1 MQAFSKLLLL
11 KTTIVT
17 PYSNHQSLSFMPR
30 RQLPFFENVTILD
43 AGAEGK
49 AVARVN
55 DLVVFVAFCVP
66 GDVVDI
72 QVISKRKSYCEG
84 KAVKFHHYSEL
95 RVDPFCEH
103 FGTCGGCRWQNL
115 SYEQQ
120 LKYKQKQIEDH
131 FTRIGKFSFP
141 AIKAILPS
149 PLTTGYRN
157 KLEYTFSDRRWL
169 NADDMALSD
178 DQRQTNGLGFH
189 IPTLFDRVLD
199 INHCFHQPEPSNA
212 IRLAVRDFTLAKG
225 WSFYNP
231 RSHEGFMRNLLI
243 RNTLAGDWMVI
254 VVFAYDAPKEI
265 SELMTFIAD
274 KFPQITS
281 LIYVINTKQNDV
293 ITDQEMLLWKGETY
307 ITETMLSPVAGGN
320 QLSFRIGPVSFFQTN
335 PLQAFNL
342 YKTAFD
348 LAAFKGDEL
357 VYDLY
362 CGTGTITNF
371 VAPFVAKAVGV
382 EYVPSAIDDAYINSK
397 LNNIDNTVYY
407 AGDLAKVLTADFVK
421 QNGHPDVIITD
432 PPRSGM
438 HESVIKQILEIA
450 PAKVVYVSCNPAT
463 QARDIALMIEK
474 YEVSAV
480 QPVDMF
486 PHTHHV
492 ENVVLLT
499 LRS

>member
-1 MQAFSKLLLL
+1 
-11 KTTIVT
+11 
-17 PYSNHQSLSFMPR
+17 MPR

-55 DLVVFVAFCVP
+55 DLVVFVPFCVP

-120 LKYKQKQIEDH
+120 LKYKQKQIDDH

-141 AIKAILPS
+141 PIKPILPS

-169 NADDMALSD
+169 NADDMALPAEE
-178 DQRQTNGLGFH
+178 RQSNGLGFH

-199 INHCFHQPEPSNA
+199 INHCYHQPEPSNA
-212 IRLAVRDFTLAKG
+212 IRLAVRDFTLNKG

-243 RNTLAGDWMVI
+243 RNAIAGDLMVI
-254 VVFAYDAPKEI
+254 VVFAYDAPDEI
-265 SELMTFIAD
+265 NQLMNFIAD
-274 KFPQITS
+274 SFPQITS

-293 ITDQEMLLWKGETY
+293 ITDQEMLLFKGEPY
-307 ITETMLSPVAGGN
+307 ITETMEAPVEGGKK
-320 QLSFRIGPVSFFQTN
+320 LKFRIGPVSFYQTN
-335 PLQAFNL
+335 PLQAYFL

-348 LAAFKGDEL
+348 MAGFTGDEL

-371 VAPFVAKAVGV
+371 VAPYVKKAVGV
-382 EYVPSAIDDAYINSK
+382 EYVPSAIDDAHTNSD

-407 AGDLAKVLTADFVK
+407 AGDLAKVLNEDFVL
-421 QNGHPDVIITD
+421 QNGRPDVIITD

-438 HESVIKQILEIA
+438 HESVVKQILLIE
-450 PAKVVYVSCNPAT
+450 PQKVIYVSCNPAT

-474 YEVSAV
+474 YEVTAV

-492 ENVVLLT
+492 ENVALLT
-499 LRS
+499 LRK

>member
-1 MQAFSKLLLL
+1 
-11 KTTIVT
+11 
-17 PYSNHQSLSFMPR
+17 MPR

-55 DLVVFVAFCVP
+55 DLVVFVPFCVP

-84 KAVKFHHYSEL
+84 KAVKFHQYSKL

-120 LKYKQKQIEDH
+120 LKYKQKQIDDH

-141 AIKAILPS
+141 PIKPILPS

-169 NADDMALSD
+169 NADDMTLPAEE
-178 DQRQTNGLGFH
+178 RRNNGLGFH

-199 INHCFHQPEPSNA
+199 INHCYHQPEPSNA
-212 IRLAVRDFTLAKG
+212 IRLAVRDFTLNKG

-243 RNTLAGDWMVI
+243 RNAVAGDLMVI
-254 VVFAYDAPKEI
+254 VVFAYDAPDEI
-265 SELMTFIAD
+265 NQLMNFIAET
-274 KFPQITS
+274 FPQITS

-293 ITDQEMLLWKGETY
+293 ITDQEMLLFKGEPY
-307 ITETMLSPVAGGN
+307 ITETMEAPVAGGKKL
-320 QLSFRIGPVSFFQTN
+320 QFRIGPVSFYQTN
-335 PLQAFNL
+335 PLQAYYL

-348 LAAFKGDEL
+348 FAGFTGEEL

-371 VAPFVAKAVGV
+371 VAPYVKKAVGV
-382 EYVPSAIDDAYINSK
+382 EYVPSAIDDAHTNSD
-397 LNNIDNTVYY
+397 LNNIENTVYY
-407 AGDLAKVLTADFVK
+407 AGDLAKVLNEDFVL
-421 QNGHPDVIITD
+421 QNGRPDVIITD

-438 HESVIKQILEIA
+438 HESVVKQILLIE
-450 PAKVVYVSCNPAT
+450 PQKVIYVSCNPAT

-474 YEVSAV
+474 YEVAAV

-492 ENVVLLT
+492 ENVALLT
-499 LRS
+499 LRK

>member
-1 MQAFSKLLLL
+1 
-11 KTTIVT
+11 
-17 PYSNHQSLSFMPR
+17 MPR

-55 DLVVFVAFCVP
+55 DLVVFVPFCVP

-120 LKYKQKQIEDH
+120 LKYKQKQIDDH

-141 AIKAILPS
+141 PIKPILPS

-169 NADDMALSD
+169 NADDMALPAEE
-178 DQRQTNGLGFH
+178 RQSNGLGFH

-199 INHCFHQPEPSNA
+199 INHCYHQPEPSNA
-212 IRLAVRDFTLAKG
+212 IRLAVRDFTLNKG

-243 RNTLAGDWMVI
+243 RNAIAGDLMVI
-254 VVFAYDAPKEI
+254 VVFAYDAPDEI
-265 SELMTFIAD
+265 NQLMNFIAD
-274 KFPQITS
+274 SFPQITS

-293 ITDQEMLLWKGETY
+293 ITDQEMLLFKGEPY
-307 ITETMLSPVAGGN
+307 ITETMEAPVEGGKK
-320 QLSFRIGPVSFFQTN
+320 LKFRIGPVSFYQTN
-335 PLQAFNL
+335 PLQAYYL

-348 LAAFKGDEL
+348 MAGFTGDEL

-371 VAPFVAKAVGV
+371 VAPYVKKAVGV
-382 EYVPSAIDDAYINSK
+382 EYVPSAIDDAHTNSD

-407 AGDLAKVLTADFVK
+407 AGDLAKVLNEDFVL
-421 QNGHPDVIITD
+421 QNGRPDVIITD

-438 HESVIKQILEIA
+438 HESVVKQILLIE
-450 PAKVVYVSCNPAT
+450 PQKVIYVSCNPAT

-474 YEVSAV
+474 YEVTAV

-492 ENVVLLT
+492 ENVALLT
-499 LRS
+499 LRK

>member
-1 MQAFSKLLLL
+1 
-11 KTTIVT
+11 
-17 PYSNHQSLSFMPR
+17 MPR

>member
-1 MQAFSKLLLL
+1 
-11 KTTIVT
+11 
-17 PYSNHQSLSFMPR
+17 MPR

-55 DLVVFVAFCVP
+55 DLVVFVPFCVP

-84 KAVKFHHYSEL
+84 KAIKFHHYSEL
-95 RVDPFCEH
+95 RVEPFCSH

-120 LKYKQKQIEDH
+120 LTNKQKQIDDH

-141 AIKAILPS
+141 KIRPILPS

-169 NADDMALSD
+169 NADDMALPEE
-178 DQRQTNGLGFH
+178 QRQTNGLGFH

-199 INHCFHQPEPSNA
+199 ITHCYHQPEPSKA
-212 IRLAVRDFTLAKG
+212 IRLAVRDFTLQKG

-231 RSHEGFMRNLLI
+231 RSHKGFMRNLLI
-243 RNTLAGDWMVI
+243 RNTLSGDWMVI
-254 VVFAYDAPKEI
+254 VVFAYDAPDEI
-265 SELMTFIAD
+265 TELMTFIAES
-274 KFPQITS
+274 FPQITS
-281 LIYVINTKQNDV
+281 LIYVVNTKQNDV
-293 ITDQEMLLWKGETY
+293 ITDQEMLLWKGEPY
-307 ITETMLSPVAGGN
+307 ITEYMEAPVEGGRKL
-320 QLSFRIGPVSFFQTN
+320 QFRIGPVSFFQTN
-335 PLQAFNL
+335 PLQAFHL

-348 LAAFKGDEL
+348 LAGFKGDEL

-371 VAPFVAKAVGV
+371 VAPYVKKAVGV
-382 EYVPSAIDDAYINSK
+382 EYVPSAIDDAHINSR
-397 LNNIDNTVYY
+397 LNEIENTVYY
-407 AGDLAKVLTADFVK
+407 AGDLAKVLDAGFVL
-421 QNGHPDVIITD
+421 QNGRPDIIITD
-432 PPRSGM
+432 PPRAGM
-438 HESVIKQILEIA
+438 HENVVKQILQIEA
-450 PAKVVYVSCNPAT
+450 AKVIYVSCNTAT
-463 QARDIALMIEK
+463 QARDIALMMEK
-474 YEVSAV
+474 YEVASV

-499 LRS
+499 IR

>member
-1 MQAFSKLLLL
+1 
-11 KTTIVT
+11 
-17 PYSNHQSLSFMPR
+17 MPR
-30 RQLPFFENVTILD
+30 HQLPFFENVTILD

-55 DLVVFVAFCVP
+55 DLVVFVPFCVP

-84 KAVKFHHYSEL
+84 KVVKFHHYSEL
-95 RVDPFCEH
+95 RVEPFCEH
-103 FGTCGGCRWQNL
+103 FGTCGGCRWQNI

-120 LKYKQKQIEDH
+120 LKYKQKQIDDH

-141 AIKAILPS
+141 EILPILAS
-149 PLTTGYRN
+149 PLETGYRN

-169 NADDMALSD
+169 NADDMALPD
-178 DQRQTNGLGFH
+178 DERQSNGLGFH

-199 INHCFHQPEPSNA
+199 IKHCYHQPEPSNA
-212 IRLAVRDFTLAKG
+212 IRLAVRDFTLQKG

-254 VVFAYDAPKEI
+254 VVFAYNAREEI
-265 SELMTFIAD
+265 TQLMTFIAES
-274 KFPQITS
+274 FPQITS
-281 LIYVINTKQNDV
+281 LIYVVNTKQNDV
-293 ITDQEMLLWKGETY
+293 ITDQEMLIWKGEPF
-307 ITETMLSPVAGGN
+307 ITEAMDAPVPGGKKL
-320 QLSFRIGPVSFFQTN
+320 QFRIGPVSFYQTN
-335 PLQAFNL
+335 PLQAYYL
-342 YKTAFD
+342 YKTAFK
-348 LAAFKGDEL
+348 LADFKGDEL

-371 VAPFVAKAVGV
+371 VAPYVKKSVGV
-382 EYVPSAIDDAYINSK
+382 EYVPSAIDDAHTNSE
-397 LNNIDNTVYY
+397 LNQIENTTFF
-407 AGDLAKVLTADFVK
+407 AGDLAKVLNADFVL
-421 QNGHPDVIITD
+421 QNGRPDVIITD

-438 HESVIKQILEIA
+438 HENVVKQILQIE
-450 PAKVVYVSCNPAT
+450 PEKVVYVSCNTAT
-463 QARDIALMIEK
+463 QARDIALMTEK
-474 YEVSAV
+474 YEVTAV

-499 LRS
+499 RRK

>member
-1 MQAFSKLLLL
+1 
-11 KTTIVT
+11 
-17 PYSNHQSLSFMPR
+17 MPR
-30 RQLPFFENVTILD
+30 RPLPFFENVTILD

-55 DLVVFVAFCVP
+55 DLVVFVPFCVP

-84 KAVKFHHYSEL
+84 KAIKFHEYSDL
-95 RVDPFCEH
+95 RVEPFCEH

-115 SYEQQ
+115 AYEQQ
-120 LKYKQKQIEDH
+120 LKYKQKQVDDH

-141 AIKAILPS
+141 AIKPILPS
-149 PLTTGYRN
+149 PLQTGYRN

-169 NADDMALSD
+169 NADDMALPAEE
-178 DQRQTNGLGFH
+178 RQTNGLGFH

-199 INHCFHQPEPSNA
+199 INHCYHQPEPSNA
-212 IRLAVRDFTLAKG
+212 IRLAVRDFTLQKG
-225 WSFYNP
+225 WSYYNP
-231 RSHEGFMRNLLI
+231 RSHEGFMRNLII
-243 RNTLAGDWMVI
+243 RNAIAGDLMVI
-254 VVFAYDAPKEI
+254 VVFAYDAPEEI
-265 SELMTFIAD
+265 RLLMTFIAD
-274 KFPQITS
+274 SFPEITS
-281 LIYVINTKQNDV
+281 LVYVINTKQNDV
-293 ITDQEMLLWKGETY
+293 ITDQEMLLWKGELY
-307 ITETMLSPVAGGN
+307 INETMEAPVPGGKK
-320 QLSFRIGPVSFFQTN
+320 LKFRIDPVSFFQTN
-335 PLQAFNL
+335 PLQAYNL

-348 LAAFKGDEL
+348 FAGFTGNEL

-371 VAPFVAKAVGV
+371 VAPYVKKAVGV
-382 EYVPSAIDDAYINSK
+382 EYVPSAIDDAHINSG
-397 LNNIDNTVYY
+397 LNQIENTVYY
-407 AGDLAKVLTADFVK
+407 AGDLAKILTDDFVK
-421 QNGHPDVIITD
+421 QNGKPDVIITD

-438 HESVIKQILEIA
+438 HESVVKQILEIA
-450 PAKVVYVSCNPAT
+450 PQKVVYVSCNPAT

-474 YEVSAV
+474 YEVKAV

-499 LRS
+499 IR

>member
-1 MQAFSKLLLL
+1 
-11 KTTIVT
+11 
-17 PYSNHQSLSFMPR
+17 MPR
-30 RQLPFFENVTILD
+30 RPLPFFENVTILD

-55 DLVVFVAFCVP
+55 DLVVFVPFCVP

-120 LKYKQKQIEDH
+120 LKYKQKQIDDH

-141 AIKAILPS
+141 PLNPILHS

-169 NADDMALSD
+169 NADDMALPAEE
-178 DQRQTNGLGFH
+178 RQSNGLGFH

-199 INHCFHQPEPSNA
+199 INHCYHQPEPSNA
-212 IRLAVRDFTLAKG
+212 IRLAVRDFTLDKG
-225 WSFYNP
+225 WSYYNP
-231 RSHEGFMRNLLI
+231 RSHAGFMRNLLI
-243 RNTLAGDWMVI
+243 RNTVAGDLMVI
-254 VVFAYDAPKEI
+254 VVFAYEAKEDI
-265 SELMTFIAD
+265 SGLMTFLAD
-274 KFPQITS
+274 SFPQITS

-293 ITDQEMLLWKGETY
+293 ITDQEMLLWKGEPY
-307 ITETMLSPVAGGN
+307 ITETMEAPVEGGKK
-320 QLSFRIGPVSFFQTN
+320 LKFRIGPVSFYQTN
-335 PLQAFNL
+335 PLQAYYL
-342 YKTAFD
+342 YKTTFD
-348 LAAFKGDEL
+348 FAGFTGEEL

-371 VAPFVAKAVGV
+371 VAPYVKKAVGV
-382 EYVPSAIDDAYINSK
+382 EYVPSAIDDAHTNSD

-407 AGDLAKVLTADFVK
+407 AGDLAKVLNEDFVI
-421 QNGHPDVIITD
+421 QNGRPDVIITD

-438 HESVIKQILEIA
+438 HESVVKQILLIE
-450 PAKVVYVSCNPAT
+450 PQKVIYVSCNPAT

-474 YEVSAV
+474 YEVTAV

-492 ENVVLLT
+492 ENVALLT
-499 LRS
+499 LRK

>member
-1 MQAFSKLLLL
+1 
-11 KTTIVT
+11 
-17 PYSNHQSLSFMPR
+17 MPR

-55 DLVVFVAFCVP
+55 DLVVFVPFCVP

-84 KAVKFHHYSEL
+84 KAVMFHKYSEL
-95 RVDPFCEH
+95 RVEPFCEH

-115 SYEQQ
+115 SYDQQ
-120 LKYKQKQIEDH
+120 LKYKQKQVDDH

-141 AIKAILPS
+141 AIRPILPS

-169 NADDMALSD
+169 NAEDMALPD

-199 INHCFHQPEPSNA
+199 INHCYHQPEPSNT
-212 IRLAVRDFTLAKG
+212 IRLAVRDYTLQKG

-231 RSHEGFMRNLLI
+231 RSHAGFMRNLLI

-254 VVFAYDAPKEI
+254 VVFAYDAPAEI
-265 SELMTFIAD
+265 AQLMNFIAEN
-274 KFPQITS
+274 FPQITS
-281 LIYVINTKQNDV
+281 LVYVINTKQNDV
-293 ITDQEMLLWKGETY
+293 ITDQEMLLWKGELF
-307 ITETMLSPVAGGN
+307 ITESMEAPVERGKKL
-320 QLSFRIGPVSFFQTN
+320 QFRIGPVSFYQTN
-335 PLQAFNL
+335 PQQAFYL
-342 YKTAFD
+342 YKTAFEM
-348 LAAFKGDEL
+348 AGFKGDEL

-371 VAPFVAKAVGV
+371 VAPYVKKAVGV
-382 EYVPSAIDDAYINSK
+382 EYVPSAIDDAYINSA
-397 LNNIDNTVYY
+397 LNQIENTVYY
-407 AGDLAKVLTADFVK
+407 AGDLAKVLTSEFVI
-421 QNGHPDVIITD
+421 QNGRPDIIITD

-438 HESVIKQILEIA
+438 HENVVKQILEIE
-450 PAKVVYVSCNPAT
+450 PQKVVYVSCNPAT
-463 QARDIALMIEK
+463 QARDIALMIGK
-474 YEVSAV
+474 YEVMAV

-499 LRS
+499 LRK

>member
-1 MQAFSKLLLL
+1 
-11 KTTIVT
+11 
-17 PYSNHQSLSFMPR
+17 MPR
-30 RQLPFFENVTILD
+30 RPLPFFENVTILD

-55 DLVVFVAFCVP
+55 DLVVFVPFCVP

-84 KAVKFHHYSEL
+84 KAVTFHHYSEL
-95 RVDPFCEH
+95 RVEPFCDH

-115 SYEQQ
+115 SYKQQ
-120 LKYKQKQIEDH
+120 LIYKQKQVEDH

-141 AIKAILPS
+141 PVIPILPS
-149 PLTTGYRN
+149 PLTTEYRN

-169 NADDMALSD
+169 NADDMALPAED
-178 DQRQTNGLGFH
+178 RQSNGLGFH

-199 INHCFHQPEPSNA
+199 INHCYHQPEPSNA
-212 IRLAVRDFTLAKG
+212 IRLAVRDFTLQKG
-225 WSFYNP
+225 WSYYNP

-243 RNTLAGDWMVI
+243 RNTISGNLMVI
-254 VVFAYDAPKEI
+254 VVFAFDSRDEI
-265 SELMTFIAD
+265 SQLMSFIAET
-274 KFPQITS
+274 FPQITS

-293 ITDQEMLLWKGETY
+293 ITDQEMLLWKGEPF
-307 ITETMLSPVAGGN
+307 ITENMQAPVEGGKKL
-320 QLSFRIGPVSFFQTN
+320 QFRIGPVSFYQTN
-335 PLQAFNL
+335 PLQAYYL
-342 YKTAFD
+342 YKTAFEF
-348 LAAFKGDEL
+348 AGFTGNEL

-371 VAPFVAKAVGV
+371 VAPYVSKAVGV
-382 EYVPSAIDDAYINSK
+382 EYVPLAIEDAHTNSE
-397 LNNIDNTVYY
+397 LNGIDNTVFY
-407 AGDLAKVLTADFVK
+407 AGDLAKVLNDEFVR
-421 QNGHPDVIITD
+421 QNGRPDVIITD

-438 HESVIKQILEIA
+438 HESVVKQILQIE
-450 PAKVVYVSCNPAT
+450 PEKVVYVSCNTAT
-463 QARDIALMIEK
+463 QARDIALMTEK

-499 LRS
+499 KKPKA

>member
-1 MQAFSKLLLL
+1 MS
-11 KTTIVT
+11 
-17 PYSNHQSLSFMPR
+17 R
-30 RQLPFFENVTILD
+30 RPLPFFENVTIID

-55 DLVVFVAFCVP
+55 DLVVFVPFCVP

-84 KAVKFHHYSEL
+84 KAIKFHHFSEL

-115 SYEQQ
+115 SYDQQ
-120 LKYKQKQIEDH
+120 LKYKQKQVDDH
-131 FTRIGKFSFP
+131 FTRIGKFSYP
-141 AIKAILPS
+141 ALKPILAS
-149 PLTTGYRN
+149 PLTTLYRN

-169 NADDMALSD
+169 NADDMMLPE
-178 DQRQTNGLGFH
+178 DQRQNKGLGFH

-199 INHCFHQPEPSNA
+199 ISHCYHQPEPSFA
-212 IRLAVRDFTLAKG
+212 IRLAVRDFTMQKG
-225 WSFYNP
+225 WPFYNP

-243 RNTLAGDWMVI
+243 RNTLSGNWMVI
-254 VVFAYDAPKEI
+254 VVFAYEAPEEI
-265 SELMTFIAD
+265 KSLMDFLSGR
-274 KFPQITS
+274 FPEITS
-281 LIYVINTKQNDV
+281 LIYVVNEKHNDV
-293 ITDQEMLLWKGETY
+293 ITDQEMRLWKGDPY
-307 ITETMLSPVAGGN
+307 ITETMDAPISGGK
-320 QLSFRIGPVSFFQTN
+320 QLKFRIGPVSFYQTN
-335 PLQAFNL
+335 PLQAYNL

-348 LAAFKGDEL
+348 FAGFNGDEL

-371 VAPFVAKAVGV
+371 VAPYVKKAVGV
-382 EYVPSAIDDAYINSK
+382 EYVPSAIDDAHINSE
-397 LNNIDNTVYY
+397 LNEIHNTVFY
-407 AGDLAKVLTADFVK
+407 AGDLAKVLDEEFVK
-421 QNGHPDVIITD
+421 RNGKPDVIITD

-438 HESVIKQILEIA
+438 HENVVRQILQVA
-450 PAKVVYVSCNPAT
+450 PQKVVYVSCNPAT
-463 QARDIALMIEK
+463 QARDIALMMEK

-499 LRS
+499 LRA

>member
-1 MQAFSKLLLL
+1 MS
-11 KTTIVT
+11 
-17 PYSNHQSLSFMPR
+17 R
-30 RQLPFFENVTILD
+30 RQLPFFENVTIID

-55 DLVVFVAFCVP
+55 DLVVFVPFCVP
-66 GDVVDI
+66 GDIVDI

-84 KAVKFHHYSEL
+84 KAVKFHHLSEL
-95 RVDPFCEH
+95 RVEPFCEH

-120 LKYKQKQIEDH
+120 LKYKQKQVDDH
-131 FTRIGKFSFP
+131 FTRIGKFNFP
-141 AIKAILPS
+141 PIKPIYAS

-169 NADDMALSD
+169 NADDMALPE

-189 IPTLFDRVLD
+189 IPALFDRVLD
-199 INHCFHQPEPSNA
+199 INHCFHQPEPSNQ
-212 IRLAVRDFTLAKG
+212 IRLAVRDFTLQKG

-243 RNTLAGDWMVI
+243 RNTLAGDLMVI
-254 VVFAYDAPKEI
+254 VVFAFDAPEEI
-265 SELMTFIAD
+265 HELMTFISES
-274 KFPQITS
+274 FPQITS
-281 LIYVINTKQNDV
+281 LVYVVNRKFNDS
-293 ITDQEMLLWKGETY
+293 ITDQEMLVWKGESY
-307 ITETMLSPVAGGN
+307 ITEFMDAPVSGGKKL
-320 QLSFRIGPVSFFQTN
+320 QFRIGPVSFYQTN
-335 PLQAFNL
+335 PLQAYNL
-342 YKTAFD
+342 YKIAFD
-348 LAAFKGDEL
+348 FSGFTGNEL

-371 VAPFVAKAVGV
+371 VAPYVNKVVGV
-382 EYVPSAIDDAYINSK
+382 EYVPSAIEDAHINSEI
-397 LNNIDNTVYY
+397 NQIDNTIFY
-407 AGDLAKVLTADFVK
+407 AGDLAKVLNDEFV
-421 QNGHPDVIITD
+421 QLNGRPDVIITD

-438 HESVIKQILEIA
+438 HENVVKQILQIA
-450 PAKVVYVSCNPAT
+450 PEKVVYVSCNPAT

-474 YEVSAV
+474 YQVSAV

-499 LRS
+499 IR

>member
-1 MQAFSKLLLL
+1 
-11 KTTIVT
+11 
-17 PYSNHQSLSFMPR
+17 MPR
-30 RQLPFFENVTILD
+30 RPLPFFENVTILD

-55 DLVVFVAFCVP
+55 DLVVFVPFCVP

-72 QVISKRKSYCEG
+72 QVISKRKSYFEG

-120 LKYKQKQIEDH
+120 LKYKQKQIDDH

-141 AIKAILPS
+141 PLNPILHS

-169 NADDMALSD
+169 NADDMALPAEE
-178 DQRQTNGLGFH
+178 RQSNGLGFH

-199 INHCFHQPEPSNA
+199 INHCYHQPEPSNA
-212 IRLAVRDFTLAKG
+212 IRLAVRDFTLDKG
-225 WSFYNP
+225 WSYYNP
-231 RSHEGFMRNLLI
+231 RSHAGFMRNLLI
-243 RNTLAGDWMVI
+243 RNTVAGDLMVI
-254 VVFAYDAPKEI
+254 VVFAYEAKEDI
-265 SELMTFIAD
+265 TALMTFLAD
-274 KFPQITS
+274 SFPQITS

-293 ITDQEMLLWKGETY
+293 ITDQEMLLWKGEPY
-307 ITETMLSPVAGGN
+307 ITETMEAPVEGGKK
-320 QLSFRIGPVSFFQTN
+320 LKFRIGPVSFYQTN
-335 PLQAFNL
+335 PLQAYYL

-348 LAAFKGDEL
+348 FAGFTGEEL

-371 VAPFVAKAVGV
+371 VAPYVKKAVGV
-382 EYVPSAIDDAYINSK
+382 EYVPSAIDDAHTNSD
-397 LNNIDNTVYY
+397 LNDIDNTVYY
-407 AGDLAKVLTADFVK
+407 AGDLAKVLNEDFVI
-421 QNGHPDVIITD
+421 QNGRPDVIITD

-438 HESVIKQILEIA
+438 HESVVKQILLIE
-450 PAKVVYVSCNPAT
+450 PQKVIYVSCNPAT

-474 YEVSAV
+474 YEVTAV

-492 ENVVLLT
+492 ENVALLT
-499 LRS
+499 LRK

>member
-1 MQAFSKLLLL
+1 
-11 KTTIVT
+11 
-17 PYSNHQSLSFMPR
+17 MPR
-30 RQLPFFENVTILD
+30 RPLPFFENVTILD

-55 DLVVFVAFCVP
+55 DLVVFVPFCVP

-84 KAVKFHHYSEL
+84 KAVTFHHYSEL
-95 RVDPFCEH
+95 RVEPFCDH

-115 SYEQQ
+115 SYKQQ
-120 LKYKQKQIEDH
+120 LIYKQKQVEDH

-141 AIKAILPS
+141 PVIPILPS
-149 PLTTGYRN
+149 PLTTEYRN

-169 NADDMALSD
+169 NAADMALPAED
-178 DQRQTNGLGFH
+178 RQSNGLGFH

-199 INHCFHQPEPSNA
+199 INHCYHQPEPSNA
-212 IRLAVRDFTLAKG
+212 IRLAVRDFTLQKG
-225 WSFYNP
+225 WSYYNP

-243 RNTLAGDWMVI
+243 RNTISGNLMVI
-254 VVFAYDAPKEI
+254 VVFAFDSRDEI
-265 SELMTFIAD
+265 SQLMSFIAET
-274 KFPQITS
+274 FPQITS

-293 ITDQEMLLWKGETY
+293 ITDQEMLLWKGEPF
-307 ITETMLSPVAGGN
+307 ITENMQAPVEGGKKL
-320 QLSFRIGPVSFFQTN
+320 QFRIGPVSFYQTN
-335 PLQAFNL
+335 PLQAYYL
-342 YKTAFD
+342 YKTAFEF
-348 LAAFKGDEL
+348 AGFTGNEL

-371 VAPFVAKAVGV
+371 VAPYVSKAVGV
-382 EYVPSAIDDAYINSK
+382 EYVPLAIEDAHTNSE
-397 LNNIDNTVYY
+397 LNGIDNTVFY
-407 AGDLAKVLTADFVK
+407 AGDLAKVLNDDFVR
-421 QNGHPDVIITD
+421 QNGRPDVIITD

-438 HESVIKQILEIA
+438 HESVVKQILQIE
-450 PAKVVYVSCNPAT
+450 PEKVVYVSCNTAT
-463 QARDIALMIEK
+463 QARDIALMTEK

-499 LRS
+499 KKPKA

>member
-1 MQAFSKLLLL
+1 
-11 KTTIVT
+11 
-17 PYSNHQSLSFMPR
+17 MPR

-55 DLVVFVAFCVP
+55 DLVVFVPFCVP

-120 LKYKQKQIEDH
+120 LKYKQKQIDDH

-141 AIKAILPS
+141 PIKPILPS

-169 NADDMALSD
+169 NADDMALPAEE
-178 DQRQTNGLGFH
+178 RQSNGLGFH

-199 INHCFHQPEPSNA
+199 INHCYHQPEPSNA
-212 IRLAVRDFTLAKG
+212 IRLAVRDFTLNKG

-243 RNTLAGDWMVI
+243 RNAIAGDLMVI
-254 VVFAYDAPKEI
+254 VVFAYDAPDEI
-265 SELMTFIAD
+265 SQLMNFIAD
-274 KFPQITS
+274 SFPQITS

-293 ITDQEMLLWKGETY
+293 ITDQEMLLFKGEPY
-307 ITETMLSPVAGGN
+307 ITETMEAPVEGGKK
-320 QLSFRIGPVSFFQTN
+320 LKFRIGPVSFYQTN
-335 PLQAFNL
+335 PLQAYYL

-348 LAAFKGDEL
+348 FAGFTGDEL

-371 VAPFVAKAVGV
+371 VAPYVKKAVGV
-382 EYVPSAIDDAYINSK
+382 EYVPSAINDAHTNSD
-397 LNNIDNTVYY
+397 LNTIDNTVFY
-407 AGDLAKVLTADFVK
+407 AGDLAKVLNEDFVS
-421 QNGHPDVIITD
+421 QNGRPDVIITD

-438 HESVIKQILEIA
+438 HESVVKQILLIE
-450 PAKVVYVSCNPAT
+450 PQKVIYVSCNPAT

-474 YEVSAV
+474 YEVAAV

-492 ENVVLLT
+492 ENVALLT
-499 LRS
+499 LRK

>member
-1 MQAFSKLLLL
+1 
-11 KTTIVT
+11 
-17 PYSNHQSLSFMPR
+17 MPR

-49 AVARVN
+49 AVALVN
-55 DLVVFVAFCVP
+55 DLVVFVPFCVP

-84 KAVKFHHYSEL
+84 KAVKFHQYSEL

-120 LKYKQKQIEDH
+120 LKYKQKQIDDH

-141 AIKAILPS
+141 PIKPILPS

-169 NADDMALSD
+169 NADDMALPAEE
-178 DQRQTNGLGFH
+178 RRNNGLGFH

-199 INHCFHQPEPSNA
+199 INHCYHQPEPSNA
-212 IRLAVRDFTLAKG
+212 IRLAVRDFTLNKG

-243 RNTLAGDWMVI
+243 RNAVAGDLMVI
-254 VVFAYDAPKEI
+254 MVFAYDAPDEI
-265 SELMTFIAD
+265 SQLMNFIAD
-274 KFPQITS
+274 SFPQITS

-293 ITDQEMLLWKGETY
+293 ITDQEMLLFKGDPY
-307 ITETMLSPVAGGN
+307 ITETMEAPVEGGKML
-320 QLSFRIGPVSFFQTN
+320 QFRIGPVSFYQTN
-335 PLQAFNL
+335 PLQAYYL

-348 LAAFKGDEL
+348 FAGFTGNEL

-371 VAPFVAKAVGV
+371 VAPYVKKAVGV
-382 EYVPSAIDDAYINSK
+382 EYVPSAIDDAHNNSD
-397 LNNIDNTVYY
+397 LNNIYNTVYY
-407 AGDLAKVLTADFVK
+407 AGDLAKVLNEDFVL
-421 QNGHPDVIITD
+421 QNGRPDVIITD

-438 HESVIKQILEIA
+438 HESVVNQILLIE
-450 PAKVVYVSCNPAT
+450 PQKVIYVSCNPAT

-474 YEVSAV
+474 YEVTAV

-492 ENVVLLT
+492 ENVALLT
-499 LRS
+499 LRN

>member
-1 MQAFSKLLLL
+1 
-11 KTTIVT
+11 
-17 PYSNHQSLSFMPR
+17 MPR

-55 DLVVFVAFCVP
+55 DMVVFVPFCVP

-84 KAVKFHHYSEL
+84 KAIKFHHLSEL
-95 RVDPFCEH
+95 RVEPFCEH

-120 LKYKQKQIEDH
+120 LKYKQKQIDDH
-131 FTRIGKFSFP
+131 FTRIGKFPFP
-141 AIKAILPS
+141 EMLPILHS
-149 PLTTGYRN
+149 PLITGYRN

-169 NADDMALSD
+169 NADDMALPD
-178 DQRQTNGLGFH
+178 DQRQMNGLGFH

-231 RSHEGFMRNLLI
+231 RSHEGFMRNILI
-243 RNTLAGDWMVI
+243 RNTITGGWMVI
-254 VVFAYDAPKEI
+254 VVFAYDAPEEI
-265 SELMTFIAD
+265 SQLMTFIAD
-274 KFPQITS
+274 SFPQITS
-281 LIYVINTKQNDV
+281 LIYVINTKHNDV
-293 ITDQEMLLWKGETY
+293 ITDQEMLLWKGEPF
-307 ITETMLSPVAGGN
+307 ITEVMEAPVEGGK
-320 QLSFRIGPVSFFQTN
+320 QLQFRIGPVSFYQTN
-335 PLQAFNL
+335 PLQAYFL

-348 LAAFKGDEL
+348 FAGFTGDEL

-371 VAPFVAKAVGV
+371 VAPYVKKAVGV
-382 EYVPSAIDDAYINSK
+382 EYVPSAIDDAHINSE
-397 LNNIDNTVYY
+397 LNQISNTVFY
-407 AGDLAKVLTADFVK
+407 AGDLAKVLNADFVL
-421 QNGHPDVIITD
+421 QNGRPDVVITD

-438 HESVIKQILEIA
+438 HENVVKQIMQIE

-474 YEVSAV
+474 YDVAAI

-499 LRS
+499 RKSV